1 MKCRSCGHANEERN
15 KFCGACGSPL
25 QEERRR
31 AERRI
36 IAWEPQQCR
45 SCGSMNSAPNRFC
58 GMCGTAL
65 ESERR
70 RSDRRLAEQMAA
82 DVAHRSEPARIER
95 TSAAERTPAV
105 EPAGHLDDSNH
116 AATSYLGAPS
126 PSSSKPR
133 GEWVRSSGS
142 SFLGLEDEAPSNS
155 EYLLE
160 DEEQHKNGNG
170 WRLPIALL
178 ILAAVGYLIFKNW
191 DSPTFAAAL
200 SQLHKHTQDSSSTE
214 NSKPQPSSAEQPSI
228 STDENAASSDTA
240 KQSTPPASDANKPA
254 PEASKASPTEP
265 PATAPPSEA
274 DAKSKQ
280 DAGPKKNSAD
290 TAPAKDDGEADN
302 SAPSE
307 PEPKEPAASNP
318 SSRPSN
324 ERSTPANAT
333 IPGQDLYERGQA
345 YLSGHG
351 APQSC
356 DQGVVYTRA
365 AAQQGNPKA
374 AVQMGALYATGRCV
388 SQDRVQAYNW
398 FNEALR
404 TDPNNEYVER
414 SRSTLWA
421 QMTSEERQRASKES
435 Q

>member
-1 MKCRSCGHANEERN
+1 M
-15 KFCGACGSPL
+15 
-25 QEERRR
+25 QEERRH

-45 SCGSMNSAPNRFC
+45 SCGSMNGGTNRFC

-70 RSDRRLAEQMAA
+70 QSDRRIATSNIARPASPKKVELPKPAPTSEA
-82 DVAHRSEPARIER
+82 EPAD
-95 TSAAERTPAV
+95 
-105 EPAGHLDDSNH
+105 GLDDANH
-116 AATSYLGAPS
+116 AATTYLGAPP
-126 PSSSKPR
+126 PSSPRPR

-142 SFLGLEDEAPSNS
+142 SFLGLEDEAPANS
-155 EYLLE
+155 DYLFE
-160 DEEQHKNGNG
+160 EEQKTGGG
-170 WRLPIALL
+170 WRVLIALL
-178 ILAAVGYLIFKNW
+178 ILAAVGYLIYKNW

-200 SQLHKHTQDSSSTE
+200 SQLHKRTQDSSATE
-214 NSKPQPSSAEQPSI
+214 SKPQPPSAEQPSI
-228 STDENAASSDTA
+228 STDENTSPPDAPKQAPPAAETKSDTT
-240 KQSTPPASDANKPA
+240 Q
-254 PEASKASPTEP
+254 P
-265 PATAPPSEA
+265 PATT
-274 DAKSKQ
+274 
-280 DAGPKKNSAD
+280 GSA
-290 TAPAKDDGEADN
+290 
-302 SAPSE
+302 SS
-307 PEPKEPAASNP
+307 EPAAKQKEESNTAKDSASATP
-318 SSRPSN
+318 GNDQTEENPIESTETKDNSSKGPDTPPES
-324 ERSTPANAT
+324 EKSASQKTPA
-333 IPGQDLYERGQA
+333 PGQDLYDRGQA

-404 TDPNNEYVER
+404 SDPNNEYVER

-421 QMTSEERQRASKES
+421 QMTSEERQRAAKE
-435 Q
+435 